1 MLYTDVWT
9 ADPVLRA
16 ANLPISWLYSDLS
29 TPKPSNS
36 HCATWDALCRSTIH
50 YPDDTMPPY
59 HIQSLWD
66 FPRQTL
72 AADGTVL
79 TDHTCVL
86 CHTPIGAAAAIQIPA
101 GQLDLRAVASTDD
114 TTVSTS
120 YRQLLFPRNEQTL
133 IMGVPTPTGVVLP
146 PPMAAGSSVN
156 SSVNFLRL
164 FDGSFKPAAPAVDH
178 TGFLT
183 TAELRL
189 ITEWIDIG
197 AQYYNDPF
205 VAPVAN

>member
-1 MLYTDVWT
+1 ML
-9 ADPVLRA
+9 
-16 ANLPISWLYSDLS
+16 
-29 TPKPSNS
+29 
-36 HCATWDALCRSTIH
+36 
-50 YPDDTMPPY
+50 
-59 HIQSLWD
+59 
-66 FPRQTL
+66 TL
-72 AADGTVL
+72 FACT
-79 TDHTCVL
+79 
-86 CHTPIGAAAAIQIPA
+86 PA
-101 GQLDLRAVASTDD
+101 GMKIEFSRLPVPSM
-114 TTVSTS
+114 
-120 YRQLLFPRNEQTL
+120 PRPFNAPPRDQQRL

-164 FDGSFKPAAPAVDH
+164 FDGTYHDPKTDH

-183 TAELRL
+183 PAELRL